1 MALKTTKFD
10 PADYLDSEEAR
21 AAYLSEALE
30 TDDPAFIADAL
41 GVVARAKGMTTVAKS
56 AKVSRESLY
65 RSLKSNGNPEFGT
78 ILKVFSA
85 LGLKLSVSPLGS
97 KMVVRRASTGKLALP
112 TPLGKKPP
120 RRAASARS
128 RSPNS

>member
-1 MALKTTKFD
+1 MPLKTTKFD

-21 AAYLSEALE
+21 AIYLSEALD

-41 GVVARAKGMTTVAKS
+41 GVVARAKGMTAVAKS

-78 ILKVFSA
+78 ILKVFGA
-85 LGLKLSVSPLGS
+85 LGLKLTVSSL
-97 KMVVRRASTGKLALP
+97 KAKAVTRASTAAKSALP
-112 TPLGKKPP
+112 TQVLKKTNRRTTVRPL
-120 RRAASARS
+120 
-128 RSPNS
+128 

>member
-10 PADYLDSEEAR
+10 PADYLDSEKAR
-21 AAYLSEALE
+21 ATYLSEALA

-41 GVVARAKGMTTVAKS
+41 GVVARAKGMTAVAKS

-78 ILKVFSA
+78 ILKVFGA
-85 LGLKLSVSPLGS
+85 LGLKLTVSSL
-97 KMVVRRASTGKLALP
+97 KAKAAIRASTAAKSPLP
-112 TPLGKKPP
+112 THVSKKAL
-120 RRAASARS
+120 RRAPATRPRA
-128 RSPNS
+128 

>member
-1 MALKTTKFD
+1 MAIKTTKFD

-41 GVVARAKGMTTVAKS
+41 GVVARAKGMTAVAKS

-78 ILKVFSA
+78 ILKVFGA
-85 LGLKLSVSPLGS
+85 LGLKLSVSSLKAKAAIRGS
-97 KMVVRRASTGKLALP
+97 TAAKSALP
-112 TPLGKKPP
+112 THVGKKAA
-120 RRAASARS
+120 RRAPATRPRA
-128 RSPNS
+128 

>member
-10 PADYLDSEEAR
+10 PADYLDNEEAR
-21 AAYLSEALE
+21 AVYLSEALA

-41 GVVARAKGMTTVAKS
+41 GVVARAKGMTAVAKS

-78 ILKVFSA
+78 ILKVFGA
-85 LGLKLSVSPLGS
+85 LGLKLTVSSL
-97 KMVVRRASTGKLALP
+97 KTKIVVRRSANAKLALP
-112 TPLGKKPP
+112 TSIGKKTN
-120 RRAASARS
+120 RRTAAARP
-128 RSPNS
+128 RSPAS